1 MSGCLRR
8 LRLVS
13 VTRISNGCGQE
24 SNETQ
29 QLNLIMHPPFIN
41 HHPPWAP
48 TRQLTG
54 DEAFCDLASFRLK
67 LFFIIHPPFFNHNQG
82 LPVMVSTNK
91 GNMQ

>member
-24 SNETQ
+24 SHETQ
-29 QLNLIMHPPFIN
+29 LLNVHGPETFFIIHPPFIN

-82 LPVMVSTNK
+82 LW
-91 GNMQ
+91 QC